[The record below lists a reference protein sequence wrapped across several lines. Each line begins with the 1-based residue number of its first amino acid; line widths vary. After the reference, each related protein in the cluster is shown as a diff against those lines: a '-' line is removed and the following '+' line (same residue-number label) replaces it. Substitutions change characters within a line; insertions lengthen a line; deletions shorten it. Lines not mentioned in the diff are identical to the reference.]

1 MPMGMGYGYYW
12 DPTYVLV
19 IIGAVICMIASAN
32 VSGTYKKYNR
42 VRNSRNM
49 TGAQVAAQILQE
61 AGLSHIRIEHIRKG
75 TSSVGQ
81 RLWFDLDR
89 SSWCGGA

>member
-32 VSGTYKKYNR
+32 VSGTYKNI
-42 VRNSRNM
+42 
-49 TGAQVAAQILQE
+49 TGYETAEI
-61 AGLSHIRIEHIRKG
+61 
-75 TSSVGQ
+75 
-81 RLWFDLDR
+81 
-89 SSWCGGA
+89 

>member
-49 TGAQVAAQILQE
+49 TGAQVAAQILP
-61 AGLSHIRIEHIRKG
+61 GGG
-75 TSSVGQ
+75 TESYPDRAYQ
-81 RLWFDLDR
+81 RRSDR
-89 SSWCGGA
+89 SL

>member
-19 IIGAVICMIASAN
+19 IIGALICMIASAN

-49 TGAQVAAQILQE
+49 TGAQVAA
-61 AGLSHIRIEHIRKG
+61 
-75 TSSVGQ
+75 
-81 RLWFDLDR
+81 
-89 SSWCGGA
+89 

>member
-19 IIGAVICMIASAN
+19 IIGALICMIASAN

-49 TGAQVAAQILQE
+49 TGAQVAAQILFDCRT
-61 AGLSHIRIEHIRKG
+61 AYTDLRLSRLPG
-75 TSSVGQ
+75 WQLMSVA
-81 RLWFDLDR
+81 RR
-89 SSWCGGA
+89 SRTR

>member
-61 AGLSHIRIEHIRKG
+61 AGLSHIRMCRSG
-75 TSSVGQ
+75 FVMRS
-81 RLWFDLDR
+81 FR
-89 SSWCGGA
+89 SSIWVQSFPGR

>member
-49 TGAQVAAQILQE
+49 TGC
-61 AGLSHIRIEHIRKG
+61 AGGCADPAGGG
-75 TSSVGQ
+75 TESYPDRAYQ
-81 RLWFDLDR
+81 RRSDR
-89 SSWCGGA
+89 SL